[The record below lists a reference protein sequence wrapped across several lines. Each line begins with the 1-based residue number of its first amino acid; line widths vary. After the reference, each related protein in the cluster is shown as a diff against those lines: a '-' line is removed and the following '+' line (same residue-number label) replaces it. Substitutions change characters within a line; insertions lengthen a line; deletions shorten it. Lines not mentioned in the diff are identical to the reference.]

1 MNEWGEVLPEANVLL
16 NKNGR
21 DSFWFSALFTECI
34 IIALF
39 VFLNAFV
46 FSCVIVS
53 GSSMY
58 PTLEN
63 GDVLIM
69 NRAKTPDY
77 GDVVVIDKVKSV
89 SKNGEVSYEW
99 LIKRVIAK
107 GGDTVDIK
115 DGGVWLKKADEDEF
129 YLLEENYVSDGNAT
143 VAEKHGG
150 KNEITEYPYTVPEDE
165 IFFLGDNRGSSM
177 DSRYY
182 GTCKEKDVVGVVSET
197 AVKTKGFLTGINDAS
212 VKFRKFLRGYKK

>member
-1 MNEWGEVLPEANVLL
+1 MNEWGKNMPEANVLL

-21 DSFWFSALFTECI
+21 DSFWFSALLTECVI
-34 IIALF
+34 LALF

-63 GDVLIM
+63 GDVLVM
-69 NRAKTPDY
+69 NRVKNPDY
-77 GDVVVIDKVKSV
+77 GDVVVIDKIKPVN
-89 SKNGEVSYEW
+89 KNGEISYEW

-115 DGGVWLKKADEDEF
+115 DGAVWLKKIGEDEF
-129 YLLEENYVSDGNAT
+129 LLLEENYVSDGNAT
-143 VAEKHGG
+143 VAEKRGG
-150 KNEITEYPYTVPEDE
+150 KNEITEYPYTVPKGE
-165 IFFLGDNRGSSM
+165 IFFLGDNRGVSM

-182 GTCKEKDVVGVVSET
+182 GTCKEEDVVGVVSDT
-197 AVKTKGFLTGINDAS
+197 GVKIKGFLTGINDVSA
-212 VKFRKFLRGYKK
+212 KFRKFLRGDKK